1 MKLLFSFIRITSTR
15 KEGDTHM
22 HKTWFTSLLLAL
34 LLFLFPHQSLAV
46 EFSITSVKID
56 AFLRDNGNVDVE
68 EMHTYAFEGEFGGI
82 TREVVPKTGAS
93 ISQFTA
99 TENGKNLRIEK
110 EDDLYKVHR
119 KGEDE
124 TITVKL
130 HYTIE
135 NGLEVY
141 QDVAQF
147 YWPFFDDRNES
158 DYEDISIRIHPPA
171 QTEDVIAFGY
181 DEAFKTETI
190 QEDGTVLFKLGY
202 VPSNTNADIRAAYPA
217 SLFPNAPLTAD
228 KPMKEDILNA
238 KQALMKQD
246 EADAQTKD
254 TLATIS
260 KIGLPIY
267 AILLF
272 LLILRDWM
280 TARSKRHSLLREGTQ
295 FHSVPKQI
303 MSLPATLF
311 FTNSSYLP
319 PQAMAAGL
327 LDLVRQGY
335 VSKTDDDQFQRLSV
349 KGKHKHEN
357 VLLEWLF
364 EKIGSKSTF
373 TFDDLRAYTKNK
385 KNHSQYHL
393 FQTQW
398 LGAIKEEVESYS
410 LYENKRTYRFLI
422 GFSSILLLP
431 FLFFFPI
438 YDLLGPFFAALL
450 LFLAVI
456 IYAIAYRP
464 KTWEGSRIVF
474 DWKQFKA
481 AFKET
486 SQTDWEKW
494 SEDDRMRAYIYG
506 LGISSN
512 DINRKN
518 DELIIAFIP
527 PERNSY
533 DDALFYSIAYIGPTT
548 STSFRSAYK
557 STSSG
562 DGGSSSSSGGGG
574 TGGGGGGSGAF

>member
-1 MKLLFSFIRITSTR
+1 MKLLFAFIRITSTW
-15 KEGDTHM
+15 KEGDTNM
-22 HKTWFTSLLLAL
+22 QKTWLTSFLLAA

-46 EFSITSVKID
+46 EFSITNVKID
-56 AFLRDNGNVDVE
+56 AFLRDNGNVEVE
-68 EMHTYAFEGEFGGI
+68 ETHTYAFEGEFGGI
-82 TREVVPKTGAS
+82 TREVVPKEGAA

-110 EDDLYKVHR
+110 EDNLYKVHR

-141 QDVAQF
+141 QDVVQF

-158 DYEDISIRIHPPA
+158 DYEDISISIHPPA

-190 QEDGTVLFKLGY
+190 QEDGSVLFKLGY

-238 KQALMKQD
+238 EQGLIKEA
-246 EADAQTKD
+246 EADAKTTD
-254 TLATIS
+254 TLSTIS
-260 KIGLPIY
+260 KIGLPTF

-280 TARSKRHSLLREGTQ
+280 AARSKSHSLMREGTQ

-303 MSLPATLF
+303 MSLPATIY

-319 PQAMAAGL
+319 PQAMAAAL

-335 VSKTDDDQFQRLSV
+335 VSKTDDDQFQKLSS

-357 VLLEWLF
+357 ILMEWLF
-364 EKIGSKSTF
+364 EKIGSKSSF
-373 TFDDLRAYTKNK
+373 TFDDLSAYTKNK

-398 LGAIKEEVESYS
+398 LGAIKEEVVSYS
-410 LYENKRTYRFLI
+410 LYENKKTYRFLI
-422 GFSSILLLP
+422 GFSSILMLP

-450 LFLAVI
+450 LFLTVI

-464 KTWEGSRIVF
+464 KTWEGARILL
-474 DWKQFKA
+474 DWKQFKTT
-481 AFKET
+481 FKET
-486 SQTDWEKW
+486 SRSDWEKW
-494 SEDDRMRAYIYG
+494 SEEDRMRAYIYG

-512 DINRKN
+512 DVNRKN
-518 DELIIAFIP
+518 DELITAFTP

-533 DDALFYSIAYIGPTT
+533 DDALFYSIAYIGPMT
-548 STSFRSAYK
+548 STNFRSANQ

>member
-1 MKLLFSFIRITSTR
+1 MQ
-15 KEGDTHM
+15 
-22 HKTWFTSLLLAL
+22 KTWFTSLLLAA

-46 EFSITSVKID
+46 EFSITNVKID
-56 AFLRDNGNVDVE
+56 AFLRDNGNVEVE
-68 EMHTYAFEGEFGGI
+68 ETHTYVFEGEFGGI
-82 TREVVPKTGAS
+82 TREVVPIKGAS

-99 TENGKNLRIEK
+99 TENGKNLQIEK

-141 QDVAQF
+141 QDVVQF

-158 DYEDISIRIHPPA
+158 DYEDISISIHPPA
-171 QTEDVIAFGY
+171 QTEDVIAFAY
-181 DEAFKTETI
+181 DEGFKTETI
-190 QEDGTVLFKLGY
+190 QEDGAVLFKLGY
-202 VPSNTNADIRAAYPA
+202 VPGNTNADIRVAYPA

-238 KQALMKQD
+238 ELALIKQA
-246 EADAQTKD
+246 EADAKTKD

-260 KIGLPIY
+260 KIGLPIF

-272 LLILRDWM
+272 LLILRDCM
-280 TARSKRHSLLREGTQ
+280 TARSKHHSLLLEGAQ

-303 MSLPATLF
+303 MSLPATIFL
-311 FTNSSYLP
+311 TNNSYLP

-327 LDLVRQGY
+327 LDLVRQEY

-349 KGKHKHEN
+349 KGNHKHEN
-357 VLLEWLF
+357 ILLEWLF
-364 EKIGSKSTF
+364 EKIGSKSSF
-373 TFDDLRAYTKNK
+373 TFDDLSAYTKNK

-410 LYENKRTYRFLI
+410 LYENKKTYRFLI

-431 FLFFFPI
+431 FLFLFPI

-450 LFLAVI
+450 LFLTVI

-464 KTWEGSRIVF
+464 KTWEGARIIL

-481 AFKET
+481 AFT
-486 SQTDWEKW
+486 SQTDWENW

-512 DINRKN
+512 DVNRKN
-518 DELIIAFIP
+518 DELITAFTP

-533 DDALFYSIAYIGPTT
+533 DDALFYSIAYIGPMT
-548 STSFRSAYK
+548 STKFRSANQ